1 MVNLNTEQQVRNG
14 KLMTPK
20 HFKVLPIYLQPRIL
34 SAVSFIH
41 VAPSQEI
48 ALERINKLSR
58 KLSDR
63 EMKYVLSLLVF
74 DKLLDM
80 VSESDDFKD
89 FVKIKRTVH

>member
-1 MVNLNTEQQVRNG
+1 
-14 KLMTPK
+14 MTSKPSA
-20 HFKVLPIYLQPRIL
+20 FKVLPIYLQPRIL
-34 SAVSFIH
+34 SAVAYIH

-89 FVKIKRTVH
+89 FVKIKRTIH